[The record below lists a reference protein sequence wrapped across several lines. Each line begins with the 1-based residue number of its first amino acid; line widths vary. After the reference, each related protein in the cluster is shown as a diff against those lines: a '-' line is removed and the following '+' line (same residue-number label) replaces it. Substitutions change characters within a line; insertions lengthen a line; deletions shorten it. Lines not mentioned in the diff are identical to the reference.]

1 MHVAFVGGR
10 APVTPERRGAIEK
23 LTVEYAVALV
33 ERGHSATIFT
43 VGEAPPESYVADGVS
58 FEVITEP
65 IAKPPSH
72 VLPPIRFGRTLEDA
86 VRRVHRRDPIDVVH
100 AQFYPHLLGFSAPE
114 STRVVVTEHN
124 AHPWRREQQFIEN
137 LSALHAARWQADT
150 WIPRVE
156 AWKVFREADRVY
168 SVSDAQ
174 GAWMEAAVPSVSS
187 KRRTMYNF
195 VNTETYRPDAQPEGS
210 VDLLDG
216 PTVLY
221 AGRKVP
227 HKGLHR
233 AVEAL
238 PKTETSV
245 SLAVLGPIGSG
256 FDDEDGLPTDT
267 ESLDPYLRRVLR
279 TAQDLGVEDRLRFV
293 GYVPDADLPAYYAT
307 ADAVVFPSVLESF
320 GMVPVEAMACGTPPV
335 VHDEP
340 PMTETVVDGETGRR
354 VPVSAAGVADGIEDV
369 LAADMSAAARDHVI
383 KQFSA
388 EPIVSRQMDSYRD
401 LLDR

>member
-1 MHVAFVGGR
+1 
-10 APVTPERRGAIEK
+10 
-23 LTVEYAVALV
+23 
-33 ERGHSATIFT
+33 
-43 VGEAPPESYVADGVS
+43 
-58 FEVITEP
+58 VITEP

-150 WIPRVE
+150 WIRRVE

-227 HKGLHR
+227 TR
-233 AVEAL
+233 
-238 PKTETSV
+238 V
-245 SLAVLGPIGSG
+245 SIERSKHSRKPRPPSRSRCSAPSARGS
-256 FDDEDGLPTDT
+256 TT
-267 ESLDPYLRRVLR
+267 R
-279 TAQDLGVEDRLRFV
+279 TASPL
-293 GYVPDADLPAYYAT
+293 T
-307 ADAVVFPSVLESF
+307 PSRSTRTC
-320 GMVPVEAMACGTPPV
+320 GACS
-335 VHDEP
+335 
-340 PMTETVVDGETGRR
+340 GRR
-354 VPVSAAGVADGIEDV
+354 KTWG
-369 LAADMSAAARDHVI
+369 
-383 KQFSA
+383 
-388 EPIVSRQMDSYRD
+388 
-401 LLDR
+401 